1 MSEFVRK
8 LPHFLETMV
17 NYTNLLSNNNPI
29 NVNLK
34 YFIKKSYN
42 KIISKITKVVQ
53 FPWFQYSDFQVLFQY
68 QVFYI
73 PLSL

>member
-8 LPHFLETMV
+8 SPHFLETMV

-53 FPWFQYSDFQVLFQY
+53 FP
-68 QVFYI
+68 
-73 PLSL
+73 